1 MIDNRIEMLEK
12 LINFIENE
20 LYLNHNTTYVRLS
33 SLINKNYMEDYEYFV
48 DKLKNTKNIP
58 IKDLKQY
65 DNDIIAELKCKIREL
80 KIEKI
85 IEQI

>member
-1 MIDNRIEMLEK
+1 MNRIEMLEK

-20 LYLNHNTTYVRLS
+20 LYINHNTKYVRLS
-33 SLINKNYMEDYEYFV
+33 SLINKNYMEDFDYFV
-48 DKLKNTKNIP
+48 DKLKNNKNIP

-85 IEQI
+85 LDGL